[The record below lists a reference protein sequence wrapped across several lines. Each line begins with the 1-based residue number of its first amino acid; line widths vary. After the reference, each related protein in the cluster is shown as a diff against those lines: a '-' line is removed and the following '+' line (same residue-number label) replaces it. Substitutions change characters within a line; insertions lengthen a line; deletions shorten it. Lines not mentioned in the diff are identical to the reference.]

1 MKDAHDLGLVL
12 DSQVPII
19 LIESYEED
27 RALQLITRVGM
38 KLKKDLNVWSI
49 TDGLRP
55 LMLTLNE
62 SEKGIDDPEG
72 VLKAIK
78 GTKKA
83 GVYVLCDFHP
93 YLSEEYPKNVRL
105 LKDIALN
112 YKQVGHT
119 IILLSHAIQAPLE
132 IKRLC
137 ANFEMSLPSDEQI
150 MSIIREEARDWSTR
164 NKNAKVKTD
173 PATLKK
179 IVHNLKGMTHGD
191 VRRLARG
198 LIIDDGAIREDS
210 LPEINKAKFQ
220 LMDMEG
226 VLSYEYDTQHF
237 SNVGGL
243 NNLKRW
249 LKERESAFH
258 CKDEDRKIDKPKGIL
273 LLGVQ
278 GSGKSLAAK
287 AVAGMWHLPLL
298 RLDFGALYNKYF
310 GETEKNLREAIKL
323 AELMQPCVL
332 WMDEIE
338 KGMASQGNDSGTSQ
352 RVLGT
357 LLTWMAEKTSSVFIV
372 ATSNDIS
379 GLPPELVRKGR
390 LDEIFFVDLP
400 DDNIRREIFR
410 IHLGKRQLD
419 PEQFNIEMLAEHT
432 EGFSGAEIEQVVVSA
447 VYRANAMQEAVLTGH
462 LLEEINNTSPI
473 SVVMAEKIH
482 SLRLWAAERT
492 VNAN

>member
-1 MKDAHDLGLVL
+1 MKDANDLGLVL
-12 DSQVPII
+12 ESQVPII
-19 LIESYEED
+19 LIESFEED
-27 RALQLITRVGM
+27 LALQLITRVGM
-38 KLKKDLNVWSI
+38 KHKKTLNVWSV

-55 LMLTLNE
+55 LGFSIDENDR
-62 SEKGIDDPEG
+62 GIDEPEG

-78 GTKKA
+78 GTKQA

-93 YLSEEYPKNVRL
+93 YLSDEYPKNVRL

-112 YKQVGHT
+112 YKHTAHT
-119 IILLSHAIQAPLE
+119 IILLSHAINAPPE

-137 ANFEMSLPSDEQI
+137 ANFEMSLPNEEQI
-150 MSIIREEARDWSTR
+150 MSIIREEARDWSLR
-164 NKNAKVKTD
+164 NRNAKIKTD
-173 PATLKK
+173 GKTLQK

-198 LIIDDGAIREDS
+198 LIIDDGAIKEDA

-258 CKDEDRKIDKPKGIL
+258 GKEENIVVDKPKGIL

-338 KGMASQGNDSGTSQ
+338 KGMSTQGNDSGTSQ

-357 LLTWMAEKTSSVFIV
+357 LLTWMAERTSSVFIV

-400 DDNIRREIFR
+400 EADIRREIFA
-410 IHLGKRQLD
+410 IHLGKRNLNPD
-419 PEQFNIEMLAEHT
+419 EFNVNELAEYT
-432 EGFSGAEIEQVVVSA
+432 EGFSGAEIEQVVVAA
-447 VYRANAMQEAVLTGH
+447 VYRASARQETLVTQH
-462 LLEEINNTSPI
+462 LIEEINNTSPI

-482 SLRLWAAERT
+482 ALRLWAAERT